1 MAASLPKRKM
11 PHLALIFLP
20 QPSRFVPLLC
30 LLLLIGAAGTATAQS
45 QINQETRLRR
55 VNVSERGGILRLEND
70 LEIAQ
75 SESLAKSPAA
85 IFAEPSSLRFK
96 QLLTEQINH
105 RLGAPYVY
113 GAAGPWYF
121 DCSGFVWSVFQ
132 AAGVSFERTS
142 ARSLWEEFAPVKG
155 GEEYKFGTLVF
166 FNNLRHVGIVVDQTG
181 FYHASRS
188 NGVTYS
194 PFNEYWTNR
203 VDGFRRIPES
213 FLIAAE

>member
-1 MAASLPKRKM
+1 MLT
-11 PHLALIFLP
+11 L
-20 QPSRFVPLLC
+20 
-30 LLLLIGAAGTATAQS
+30 T
-45 QINQETRLRR
+45 
-55 VNVSERGGILRLEND
+55 ND
-70 LEIAQ
+70 LDIPILSAPV
-75 SESLAKSPAA
+75 KSPSAV
-85 IFAEPSSLRFK
+85 FAEPTSLQFK
-96 QLLTEQINH
+96 QLLSQQINH

-132 AAGVSFERTS
+132 AAGVTFERTS
-142 ARSLWEEFAPVKG
+142 ARSLWQDFAPVKS

-166 FNNLRHVGIVVDQTG
+166 FNNLRHVGIVVDETG

-203 VDGFRRIPES
+203 LDGFRKNPRS
-213 FLIAAE
+213 SAHCR